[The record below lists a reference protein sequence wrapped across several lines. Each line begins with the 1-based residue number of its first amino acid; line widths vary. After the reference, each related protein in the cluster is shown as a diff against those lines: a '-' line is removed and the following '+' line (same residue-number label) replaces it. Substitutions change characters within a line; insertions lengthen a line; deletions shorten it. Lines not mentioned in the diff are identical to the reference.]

1 MIFAILN
8 TIFIL
13 LTLIFNIFIF
23 LIKVAFKVIKFIL
36 FHSLLRMLVLLIIFK
51 YALNLSL
58 QLTSSLYFLFV
69 MYKAAIF
76 FKITTKI
83 KENIKI
89 SLSNLKNNK
98 KVQHNLKKLKNN
110 YILLKNLC
118 LENDDDCFK
127 IENLLICSKGIF
139 NIKNLG
145 LPINNSNDDIV
156 ISTDN
161 IDQISYELTKSNDLL
176 EDILPTEVPI
186 INVITLSN
194 DNLVIENS
202 SQLTSSVICIKN
214 LSSFIENN
222 FKDIANLDNTYLKNI
237 IIENNRWK
245 LDCFISAFL
254 NFLWQNKSILLFFF
268 AFSILYYF
276 YSILILT
283 LL

>member
-89 SLSNLKNNK
+89 SLSNLKKYRCFIHNEK
-98 KVQHNLKKLKNN
+98 KV
-110 YILLKNLC
+110 
-118 LENDDDCFK
+118 
-127 IENLLICSKGIF
+127 
-139 NIKNLG
+139 
-145 LPINNSNDDIV
+145 
-156 ISTDN
+156 
-161 IDQISYELTKSNDLL
+161 
-176 EDILPTEVPI
+176 
-186 INVITLSN
+186 
-194 DNLVIENS
+194 
-202 SQLTSSVICIKN
+202 
-214 LSSFIENN
+214 
-222 FKDIANLDNTYLKNI
+222 
-237 IIENNRWK
+237 
-245 LDCFISAFL
+245 
-254 NFLWQNKSILLFFF
+254 
-268 AFSILYYF
+268 
-276 YSILILT
+276 
-283 LL
+283 

>member
-1 MIFAILN
+1 
-8 TIFIL
+8 
-13 LTLIFNIFIF
+13 
-23 LIKVAFKVIKFIL
+23 
-36 FHSLLRMLVLLIIFK
+36 
-51 YALNLSL
+51 
-58 QLTSSLYFLFV
+58 

-76 FKITTKI
+76 FKITATI

-145 LPINNSNDDIV
+145 LSINNSNDDIV

-161 IDQISYELTKSNDLL
+161 IDHISYELTKSNDLL

-202 SQLTSSVICIKN
+202 SQLTSAVICIKN
-214 LSSFIENN
+214 LSAFIENN
-222 FKDIANLDNTYLKNI
+222 FKDIANLDNTFLKNI
-237 IIENNRWK
+237 IMENNRWK
-245 LDCFISAFL
+245 LDCFISALL
-254 NFLWQNKSILLFFF
+254 NFLWKNKSILLFFF